1 MKMSKSH
8 VKFTSTVVASDIVL
22 LNAACLG
29 FMLNLLAFAVI
40 KLTGSLTQKV
50 LGTAKNVMLVVF
62 SVFVMGEQISWKQ
75 AVGYQVSLLGFCWY
89 QYQKMTIAA
98 REAAKQQQQSV
109 LPTSHDDTF
118 TSPKAT
124 HGPLSPVH
132 SRRISKSTGLHSRQN
147 SMG

>member
-1 MKMSKSH
+1 MKISKSY

-98 REAAKQQQQSV
+98 REAAKQQSV
-109 LPTSHDDTF
+109 LPTSHDDSF